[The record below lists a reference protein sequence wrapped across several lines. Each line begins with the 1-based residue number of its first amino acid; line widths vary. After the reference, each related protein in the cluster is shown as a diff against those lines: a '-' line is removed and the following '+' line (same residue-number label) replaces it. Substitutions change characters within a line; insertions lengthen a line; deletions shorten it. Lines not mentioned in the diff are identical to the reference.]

1 MMDWNRNPGPIRP
14 VWRARGRT
22 HDWVIV
28 EAGGGTPNL
37 LYSSPR
43 RGSLNR
49 ETESG
54 EFGTLEEAKAAAERL
69 EERT

>member
-43 RGSLNR
+43 RGSLNW
-49 ETESG
+49 
-54 EFGTLEEAKAAAERL
+54 TLPHLLDTKKSM
-69 EERT
+69 